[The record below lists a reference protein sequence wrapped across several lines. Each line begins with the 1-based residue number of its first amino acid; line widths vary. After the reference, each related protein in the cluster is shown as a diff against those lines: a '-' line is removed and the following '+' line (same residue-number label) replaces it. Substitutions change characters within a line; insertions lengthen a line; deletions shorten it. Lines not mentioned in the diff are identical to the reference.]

1 MPKAAREAMS
11 GGSKQ
16 AGVIAMSR
24 SPDPEIVSGEGEA
37 KQSESEIASGTTSPR
52 NNIEPDDEQILW
64 EEDALWE
71 VEKIE
76 APSVKEQVRLRT
88 EKRVRIMGRRYVTRG
103 DIV

>member
-37 KQSESEIASGTTSPR
+37 KQSESEIASGTTSP
-52 NNIEPDDEQILW
+52 PQ
-64 EEDALWE
+64 
-71 VEKIE
+71 
-76 APSVKEQVRLRT
+76 
-88 EKRVRIMGRRYVTRG
+88 
-103 DIV
+103 